1 MRSRYTAYTIANID
15 YLLKSH
21 HKCTRP
27 IKERKAILRW
37 TQSVKWMGLS
47 ILNKENGEAEHDKGM
62 IEFRALYIENGV
74 PQHIHE
80 KSLFRKEKG
89 MWYYVSGTHFQ

>member
-1 MRSRYTAYTIANID
+1 MS
-15 YLLKSH
+15 
-21 HKCTRP
+21 
-27 IKERKAILRW
+27 
-37 TQSVKWMGLS
+37 LS

-89 MWYYVSGTHFQ
+89 MWYYVSGEHL